1 MDVNY
6 PIGIFDSGIGG
17 VSVWQEI
24 VRQLPGESTVYF
36 ADSAN
41 CPYGSRPQHE
51 IISLSEKNTE
61 FLLSKNCK
69 IIVVACNTATA
80 GAIEFLRSKYPFIPF
95 IGMEP
100 AVKPAVSHS
109 KTNNIGVLATEAT
122 LNGKLFKETSQK
134 YAGDVQIH
142 MKAGKGLVELVES
155 GQADSEEAES
165 LLRQYIEPMMEQHID
180 QLVLGCTHYPFLIK
194 RIRTITGNNVTI
206 INPACA
212 VAKHVKEIL
221 AQSSLLINSPQPL
234 YHDFYTNGNPLIL
247 KNLLKNLSLLLE
259 VRVEKIS

>member
-1 MDVNY
+1 MDVNN

-24 VRQLPGESTVYF
+24 VSLLPGESTVYF

-51 IISLSEKNTE
+51 IVSLSEKNTE

-109 KTNNIGVLATEAT
+109 KTKNIGVLATEAT

-155 GQADSEEAES
+155 GRADSDEAEN

-194 RIRTITGNNVTI
+194 RIQKITGNKTTI
-206 INPACA
+206 INPAFA

-221 AQSSLLINSPQPL
+221 AKSSLLSNSNQSP
-234 YHDFYTNGNPLIL
+234 YHYFYTNGKPVIL
-247 KNLLKNLSLLLE
+247 KKMLDTLSLKLQ
-259 VRVEKIS
+259 VHVEKIG